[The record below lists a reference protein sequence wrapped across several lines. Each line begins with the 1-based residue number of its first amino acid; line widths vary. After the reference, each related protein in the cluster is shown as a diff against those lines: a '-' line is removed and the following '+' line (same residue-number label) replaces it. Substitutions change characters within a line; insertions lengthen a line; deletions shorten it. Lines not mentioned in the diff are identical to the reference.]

1 MAKYMPAG
9 TRITQPQGGYTLWI
23 ELAEN
28 IDTLKLAEKAI
39 AENISIAAGPLFSA
53 SDKYKNCFR
62 VSCALPWN
70 EEIDNGIRRLGAL
83 AHSLSLS

>member
-1 MAKYMPAG
+1 MPAG
-9 TRITQPQGGYTLWI
+9 TRITQPQGGNTLWI

-28 IDTLKLAEKAI
+28 IDTLKLAEQAL

-53 SDKYKNCFR
+53 CDKYKNCFR
-62 VSCALPWN
+62 VSCAPPWN
-70 EEIDNGIRRLGAL
+70 EEIDNGLRRLGAL